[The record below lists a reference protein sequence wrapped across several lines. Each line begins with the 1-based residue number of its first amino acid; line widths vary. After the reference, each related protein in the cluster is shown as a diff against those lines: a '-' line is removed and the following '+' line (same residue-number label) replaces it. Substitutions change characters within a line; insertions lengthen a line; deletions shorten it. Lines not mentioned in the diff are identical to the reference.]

1 MPLSSAQLP
10 LKGLRVLAVE
20 QFGAGP
26 YGSMYLADLG
36 AEVIKLENRKFGGDP
51 SRQTGKHLMGD
62 DDCAYFQAFNL
73 NKKSVTLDLKHPD
86 GQTLLHKLVQ
96 TADVVWNNLRGNQ
109 PAKLGLDYASL
120 KDVKPSIICTHIS
133 AYGRDNDRADWP
145 GYDYLMQAECGFLEL
160 TGEPDAPPARFGLSM
175 IDFMTGSVA
184 AAGTLA
190 ALIGRERNGGT
201 DVDVSLFD
209 VALHQL
215 SYPGTWYMNHGEVTT
230 RIARSAHPANTP
242 VQLYRTKD
250 AWIFI
255 MCMTEKFW
263 SLLVETLNVPHL
275 ADDER
280 FATMR
285 ARTANR
291 DALTPL
297 LDEAFGASTTEHW
310 MSKLQTRVPV
320 APVYDLPQA
329 LDNPF
334 VQDIGMRQT
343 MPHRVVGELTTLC
356 NPIKLASQRLPG
368 QACHGLGADNDAI
381 YGNELDLAG
390 DLSALKDDGV
400 I

>member
-1 MPLSSAQLP
+1 MPLP
-10 LKGLRVLAVE
+10 LAGIRVLAVE

-36 AEVIKLENRKFGGDP
+36 AEVIKIENRAFGGDP
-51 SRQTGKHLMGD
+51 ARQTGEHLLGD
-62 DDCAYFQAFNL
+62 DDSAYFQAFNL

-86 GQTLLHKLVQ
+86 GQRVLRKLVQ

-109 PAKLGLDYASL
+109 PARLGLDYASL
-120 KDVKPSIICTHIS
+120 KDVKPSIVCSHIS

-145 GYDYLMQAECGFLEL
+145 GYDYLMQAECGFLSM
-160 TGEPDAPPARFGLSM
+160 TGEPDSPPARFGLSM
-175 IDFMTGSVA
+175 IDFMTGTVA
-184 AAGTLA
+184 GMGTLA
-190 ALIGRERNGGT
+190 ALIGRDKNGGG

-215 SYPGTWYMNHGEVTT
+215 SYPGTWYMNHGVKTG

-263 SLLVETLNVPHL
+263 SLLVDTLGSEELKQDP
-275 ADDER
+275 R

-285 ARTANR
+285 ERTSHR
-291 DALTPL
+291 DELTPL
-297 LDEAFGASTTEHW
+297 LDAAFSTHTTDHW
-310 MSKLQTRVPV
+310 VERLQSRVPV

-334 VQDIGMRQT
+334 VQQIGMIQA
-343 MPHRVVGELTTLC
+343 MGHPVAGELRVLR
-356 NPIKLASQRLPG
+356 NPIKLGGRRLDGEPG
-368 QACHGLGADNDAI
+368 HGLGEDNDAVLRDEL
-381 YGNELDLAG
+381 GLGDELDALAR
-390 DLSALKDDGV
+390 DNV